1 MKKFRSTKFETFLC
15 ISVNNSLL
23 IYFII
28 WTTWYSKQ
36 IRWYIKTGIERSW
49 NSLEFFPL
57 NKSKGIEFKIMM
69 NESSPIMP
77 LFMFLRGTSQNIFPI
92 VTLYLNA
99 ILTLWPPQSWPGW
112 CLQME
117 ESCVERE
124 EKEGGKEG
132 RKKGSKRKEEG
143 RERQKG
149 RQRER
154 KHEKINEKGRIK
166 V

>member
-1 MKKFRSTKFETFLC
+1 MKKFRRTKFETFLC

-28 WTTWYSKQ
+28 CTTWYSKQ

-57 NKSKGIEFKIMM
+57 NKSKEIEFKIMM
-69 NESSPIMP
+69 NVSSPIMP
-77 LFMFLRGTSQNIFPI
+77 LFMFLISRGTSQNIFPV

-99 ILTLWPPQSWPGW
+99 ILTLWPPQSWPDW

-124 EKEGGKEG
+124 EKEGGEEG
-132 RKKGSKRKEEG
+132 RKKGSERREERRDRKG
-143 RERQKG
+143 DREKENMR
-149 RQRER
+149 R
-154 KHEKINEKGRIK
+154 
-166 V
+166 